1 MQATLWVLIKQTS
14 GSLANW
20 LGVDQYPPFQL
31 WFGKLRTIVA
41 AAREALLGLKVAI
54 KLPMYPTR
62 GQS

>member
-1 MQATLWVLIKQTS
+1 VQATLWVLIKQTS

-54 KLPMYPTR
+54 KLPMYPTL